1 MRRLKAA
8 GVIALGLLLSAGA
21 VALVLASDHEEEKIF
36 VIVTLLLSAWS
47 FILGGLL
54 AWARR
59 PDNRFGPL
67 LCAVGLT
74 VFIGAL
80 GASNSSLPF
89 TVGFV
94 FEGLFIAVFIHAL
107 MAFPR
112 GYLETRIV
120 YAIVA
125 IAYLALTVGSFV
137 VSLFYDVSRDCAE
150 CPSNAFLIVDSPTA
164 VTAIDAVLI
173 AVGIPALLAALY
185 VFRRR
190 WYAAPAPLKRLLL
203 PVYLTAGATLVLLGI
218 GLVVGAFS
226 ENGGRLVAWIT
237 TLHVRGGPA
246 RASSSASWAA
256 GSPAEES
263 ANSYSSW
270 ARRKRRASCGKRSRG
285 RSATRLC
292 ASRTGSPKPPPL
304 PTWTGARSSFPKG
317 AGSSWPRW
325 SSARGAR

>member
-21 VALVLASDHEEEKIF
+21 VALVLASNHEEEKVF
-36 VIVTLLLSAWS
+36 VIVTLLVSAWS

-94 FEGLFIAVFIHAL
+94 FGGLFIAVFIHAL

-190 WYAAPAPLKRLLL
+190 WSAAPAPLKRLLL

-218 GLVVGAFS
+218 GLVVGAFWKMA
-226 ENGGRLVAWIT
+226 RVL
-237 TLHVRGGPA
+237 LRGSSSS
-246 RASSSASWAA
+246 RSQRSRSRSSSASWAA
-256 GSPAEES
+256 GSRAEES
-263 ANSYSSW
+263 ASSCSSW
-270 ARRKRRASCGKRSRG
+270 ARPRRRASCGRRSRG

-292 ASRTGSPKPPPL
+292 ASRTGSPKPRPS
-304 PTWTGARSSFPKG
+304 PTWTGARSSSPKG
-317 AGSSWPRW
+317 VGSSWPRW